1 MLLWRLA
8 TATYAERFDGGYGL
22 VNAGRWNVVGQLVTY
37 AATHPSLC
45 LLERLVHVADLA
57 LLPIGLV
64 MVLYE
69 APDSITRRTVE
80 LRDLPESWPRDAWLT
95 QRLGAQWLG
104 STEEALLVVP
114 SVVVAM
120 PEANDRNIVINH
132 RHPDAAR
139 IRIRAIRPFE
149 IDARLLS

>member
-8 TATYAERFDGGYGL
+8 TAAYAERFDGGYGL
-22 VNAGRWNVVGQLVTY
+22 VNAGRWNVAGQRVTY

-57 LLPIGLV
+57 LLPHELV

-69 APDSITRRTVE
+69 APDSIPRGTIALDALPRGWQ
-80 LRDLPESWPRDAWLT
+80 RDEWLT
-95 QRLGAQWLG
+95 QRLGAEWLDQA
-104 STEEALLVVP
+104 EEALLFVP

-120 PEANDRNIVINH
+120 PEADDRNIVINH
-132 RHPDAAR
+132 RHADTAR
-139 IRIRAIRPFE
+139 IRIRALRPFE
-149 IDARLLS
+149 IDTRLL